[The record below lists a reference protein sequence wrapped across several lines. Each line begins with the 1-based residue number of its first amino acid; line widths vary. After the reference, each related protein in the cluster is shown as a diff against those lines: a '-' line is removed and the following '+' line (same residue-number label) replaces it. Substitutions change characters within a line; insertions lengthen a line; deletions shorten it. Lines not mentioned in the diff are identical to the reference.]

1 MQIQWFPGHMHKAR
15 KEIQKVLPQIDL
27 IIEVLDARIPFSS
40 ENPMINEFRQKK
52 PCIKILNK
60 SDLADPDMT
69 AIWQHSLE
77 QGQSIRTLSTRT
89 DDPEGI
95 KKITGI
101 CRKMFPEREQDFK
114 PIRTMIM
121 GIPNVGKST
130 VINILAGKTIAKTGN
145 EPAITKAQQR
155 IRLDNGITLSDTPG
169 VLWPN
174 VENRHSGYRLA
185 MTGAIKD
192 TALDHSDVAFFAVEF
207 FLQHYPEIFLS
218 RFNLDSAPQSELEAM
233 EMIGRKRGCL
243 GGGGLVDLDRVA
255 KIILNEFR
263 SGKLGKMTLET
274 PDMMADERVEV
285 EHIRRQKEQKKQER
299 LAQRKKKKR

>member
-1 MQIQWFPGHMHKAR
+1 MHKAR

-40 ENPMINEFRQKK
+40 ENPMINEFRQGK

-69 AIWQHSLE
+69 VIWQHSLE
-77 QGQSIRTLSTRT
+77 QEQNIRTLATRT
-89 DDPEGI
+89 DEPDGI
-95 KKITGI
+95 KKISGI
-101 CRKMFPEREQDFK
+101 CHKMFPEREQGFK
-114 PIRTMIM
+114 PIRTMIL

-145 EPAITKAQQR
+145 EPAITKSQQR

-192 TALDHSDVAFFAVEF
+192 TALDHTDVAFFAINF
-207 FLQHYPEIFLS
+207 FLQHYTELFLS
-218 RFNLDSAPQSELEAM
+218 RFQLDSVPQSELEAM

-285 EHIRRQKEQKKQER
+285 EHIRQQKEEKKKER
-299 LAQRKKKKR
+299 LALRKKKQR